1 MQRHA
6 AKSCPGRPRR
16 IDKAVGAFAPT
27 PLGLLG
33 FVARRRTYMDASHV
47 ASGIWKFRFGGFIA
61 VLYPA
66 CALADRSPR
75 LALMVIREA
84 GSDLTCGLARRS
96 P

>member
-1 MQRHA
+1 
-6 AKSCPGRPRR
+6 
-16 IDKAVGAFAPT
+16 
-27 PLGLLG
+27 
-33 FVARRRTYMDASHV
+33 MDASHV

-84 GSDLTCGLARRS
+84 GSDLANGLTRKVAQSCAQNRQLTV
-96 P
+96 